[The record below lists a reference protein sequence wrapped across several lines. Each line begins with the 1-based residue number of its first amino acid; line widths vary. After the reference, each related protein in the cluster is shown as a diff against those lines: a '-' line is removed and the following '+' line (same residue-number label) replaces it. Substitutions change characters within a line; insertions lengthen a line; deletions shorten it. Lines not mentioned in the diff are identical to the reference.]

1 MRTTMDLPK
10 DLLEEA
16 QKLCGAK
23 TKPSTVI
30 LSLQKFIEVKKIEHL
45 RSLRGKLDLN
55 VDLKRLRRDRTAI
68 PVHEMKTGTVTR
80 LSTGARPGSTSWTS

>member
-16 QKLCGAK
+16 KKMCGTK
-23 TKPSTVI
+23 TMTGTVI
-30 LSLQKFIEVKKIEHL
+30 LSLQKLIDSKKIERL

-55 VDLKRLRRDRTAI
+55 VDLERLRKDRTAA
-68 PVHEMKTGTVTR
+68 R
-80 LSTGARPGSTSWTS
+80 LGSTKRRG

>member
-16 QKLCGAK
+16 RRVCGTK
-23 TKPSTVI
+23 TMTGTVI
-30 LSLQKFIEVKKIEHL
+30 LSLQKLIDSKKIERL

-55 VDLKRLRRDRTAI
+55 VDLERLRKDRTA
-68 PVHEMKTGTVTR
+68 
-80 LSTGARPGSTSWTS
+80 ARPGSTKRRG

>member
-16 QKLCGAK
+16 KKMCGTK
-23 TKPSTVI
+23 TMTGTVI
-30 LSLQKFIEVKKIEHL
+30 LSLQKLIDSKKIERL

-55 VDLKRLRRDRTAI
+55 VDLKRLRRDRT
-68 PVHEMKTGTVTR
+68 V
-80 LSTGARPGSTSWTS
+80 ARPGSLRSRG

>member
-45 RSLRGKLDLN
+45 RS
-55 VDLKRLRRDRTAI
+55 
-68 PVHEMKTGTVTR
+68 
-80 LSTGARPGSTSWTS
+80 